1 MMQVTGTS
9 PCEINS
15 FVPCLRYASG
25 SWFCDIPVLRR
36 SHKQGLELPYTP
48 EAEQSR
54 FGGPECVTQQMGVGF
69 YNHRQLGTRAI
80 PLLGR
85 SGEALWDPSELT
97 APWG

>member
-80 PLLGR
+80 PLLSR
-85 SGEALWDPSELT
+85 FGEALWDPSELT